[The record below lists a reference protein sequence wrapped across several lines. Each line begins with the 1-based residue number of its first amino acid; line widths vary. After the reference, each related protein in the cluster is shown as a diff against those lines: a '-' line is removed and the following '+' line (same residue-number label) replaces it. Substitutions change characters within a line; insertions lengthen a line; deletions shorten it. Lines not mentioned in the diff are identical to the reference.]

1 MEASSI
7 FDIWTRSFI
16 NFPLF
21 YMRTLFSVI
30 TLLFLVNPLDL
41 EQLKKKKT
49 FTETLILSKT
59 FWCELTPVF
68 VKQNED
74 TVQVVLSFAVL
85 NFKHK

>member
-30 TLLFLVNPLDL
+30 TLIFLVNSLDL
-41 EQLKKKKT
+41 EQLKKKK

-74 TVQVVLSFAVL
+74 TVQAVLSLAVL

>member
-16 NFPLF
+16 NVPLF

-30 TLLFLVNPLDL
+30 TLIFLVNSLDL
-41 EQLKKKKT
+41 EQLKKKK

-68 VKQNED
+68 VKRNED
-74 TVQVVLSFAVL
+74 TVQAVLSLAVL
-85 NFKHK
+85 HFKHK

>member
-30 TLLFLVNPLDL
+30 ILIFLVNSLDL
-41 EQLKKKKT
+41 EQLKKKKN
-49 FTETLILSKT
+49 FTEILILSKT
-59 FWCELTPVF
+59 FQCELTPVF
-68 VKQNED
+68 VKQNEY
-74 TVQVVLSFAVL
+74 TVQVVLSFTVL

>member
-16 NFPLF
+16 DFPLF

-30 TLLFLVNPLDL
+30 ILIFLVNSLDL
-41 EQLKKKKT
+41 EQLKKKKN
-49 FTETLILSKT
+49 FTEILILSKT
-59 FWCELTPVF
+59 FRYELTPVF
-68 VKQNED
+68 IKQNEY
-74 TVQVVLSFAVL
+74 TMQVVLSFAVL

>member
-16 NFPLF
+16 DFPLF

-30 TLLFLVNPLDL
+30 TLIFLVNSLDI
-41 EQLKKKKT
+41 EQLKKKK

-74 TVQVVLSFAVL
+74 TVQAVLSLAVL

>member
-16 NFPLF
+16 NGPLF

-30 TLLFLVNPLDL
+30 TLIFLVNSLDL
-41 EQLKKKKT
+41 EQLKKKK

-74 TVQVVLSFAVL
+74 TVQAVLSLAVL

>member
-1 MEASSI
+1 
-7 FDIWTRSFI
+7 
-16 NFPLF
+16 
-21 YMRTLFSVI
+21 MRTLFSVI
-30 TLLFLVNPLDL
+30 TLIFLVNSLDI
-41 EQLKKKKT
+41 EQLKKKK

-74 TVQVVLSFAVL
+74 TVQAVLSLAVL